1 MRKKPAPPPPS
12 DQLIELLM
20 EYDPAVGELAL
31 AVRSI
36 MLEEAPAAVETV
48 FKNYAIVML
57 YSLGGKWADTFCHI
71 VVYSRHVNL
80 GFNWGARL
88 PDPERALVGSGK
100 QIRHIKIARPEDL
113 KKPYLRSFIRAAIKD
128 IQADRA
134 NRPVKPPK
142 AAGSRSAT
150 AKSAR
155 SKSRPVRK

>member
-20 EYDPAVGELAL
+20 EHDPAVGELAL

-88 PDPERALVGSGK
+88 PDRNGAAAASASKSPTKASGGS
-100 QIRHIKIARPEDL
+100 IRPWPAPSRGITT
-113 KKPYLRSFIRAAIKD
+113 SVIRAS
-128 IQADRA
+128 A
-134 NRPVKPPK
+134 NPGELFYPALHDANLAVAHCR
-142 AAGSRSAT
+142 R
-150 AKSAR
+150 
-155 SKSRPVRK
+155 

>member
-1 MRKKPAPPPPS
+1 LRKKPAPPPPS

-36 MLEEAPAAVETV
+36 MLEEAQAAVETV

-80 GFNWGARL
+80 GLTGAPGCL
-88 PDPERALVGSGK
+88 
-100 QIRHIKIARPEDL
+100 IRSACSWD
-113 KKPYLRSFIRAAIKD
+113 
-128 IQADRA
+128 QA
-134 NRPVKPPK
+134 NRSGTSRLRAPK
-142 AAGSRSAT
+142 I
-150 AKSAR
+150 
-155 SKSRPVRK
+155 